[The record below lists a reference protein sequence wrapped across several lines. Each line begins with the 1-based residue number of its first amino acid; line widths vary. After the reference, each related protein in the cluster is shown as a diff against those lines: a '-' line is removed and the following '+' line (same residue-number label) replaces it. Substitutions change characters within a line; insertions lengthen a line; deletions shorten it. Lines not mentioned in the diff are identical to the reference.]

1 MRYSSV
7 SKHVNELSNTPPW
20 NDSCSILLAV
30 WIDFVTAVTE
40 NTMQD
45 SDIKSVARRL
55 HEAEANVERIKQTSL
70 EYPNITIADAYAIQ
84 SEWCKIKI
92 SEGQVVK
99 GHKIGLTSRAMQMQ
113 AEIDEPDFGTLFDKM
128 FFDDGSEIEAKKFL
142 TPMVEVELAF
152 ILGSRLEGDSVT
164 IFDVINATDFVT
176 PALEIIDFRN
186 NGVDP
191 GQQQT
196 RTVMDTIADN
206 AANAGIVLGGR
217 AMRPKDLDLR
227 WIPALLYKNGIIEET
242 GVAAGVLNNPAN
254 GIVWLAKK
262 LAPFCIA
269 LEAGQVVLAGSFTR
283 PVPVASGDTI
293 HGDFCNLGSI
303 TCRFR

>member
-1 MRYSSV
+1 M
-7 SKHVNELSNTPPW
+7 L
-20 NDSCSILLAV
+20 DS
-30 WIDFVTAVTE
+30 E
-40 NTMQD
+40 
-45 SDIKSVARRL
+45 IKSVAQRL
-55 HEAEANVERIKQTSL
+55 HEAEAKVERIKQTSM
-70 EYPNITIADAYAIQ
+70 EYPDITIEDAYAIQ
-84 SEWCKIKI
+84 KEWCRIKI
-92 SEGQVVK
+92 DEGQIVK

-128 FFDDGSEIEAKKFL
+128 FFDDGAEIEAGRFL

-152 ILGSRLEGDSVT
+152 ILGKRLEGDAVNL
-164 IFDVINATDFVT
+164 FDVINATDFVT

-196 RTVMDTIADN
+196 RTVMDTISDN

-217 AMRPKDLDLR
+217 AVRPMDLDLR
-227 WIPALLYKNGIIEET
+227 WAAALLYKNGIIEET

-254 GIVWLAKK
+254 GIVWLTKK
-262 LAPFCIA
+262 FAPFGIA
-269 LEAGQVVLAGSFTR
+269 LEPGQVVLAGSFTR
-283 PVPVASGDTI
+283 PVPVAPGDTI
-293 HGDFCNLGSI
+293 HGDYGSLGSI

>member
-1 MRYSSV
+1 MRHSHV
-7 SKHVNELSNTPPW
+7 SRHVGECPITTPRRKSLETPPV
-20 NDSCSILLAV
+20 NR
-30 WIDFVTAVTE
+30 IDCVTAVTE
-40 NTMQD
+40 EPMLD

-70 EYPNITIADAYAIQ
+70 EYPDITIEDAYAIQ
-84 SEWCKIKI
+84 SEWCNIKI
-92 SEGQVVK
+92 AEGQIVR
-99 GHKIGLTSRAMQMQ
+99 GQKIGLTSRAMQMQ

-128 FFDDGSEIEAKKFL
+128 FFDEGSEIEAGKFL
-142 TPMVEVELAF
+142 TPMIEVELAF
-152 ILGSRLEGDSVT
+152 VLGDRLKGDAIT

-217 AMRPKDLDLR
+217 AVRPMDLDLR
-227 WIPALLYKNGIIEET
+227 WVSALLYKNGIIEET

-262 LAPFCIA
+262 LAPFGIA
-269 LEAGQVVLAGSFTR
+269 LEPGQVVLAGSFTR
-283 PVPVASGDTI
+283 PVPVAPGDTI
-293 HGDFCNLGSI
+293 HGDFGNLGSI
-303 TCRFR
+303 TCSFR

>member
-1 MRYSSV
+1 
-7 SKHVNELSNTPPW
+7 
-20 NDSCSILLAV
+20 
-30 WIDFVTAVTE
+30 
-40 NTMQD
+40 MQD

-70 EYPNITIADAYAIQ
+70 EYPEITIADAYAIQ

-113 AEIDEPDFGTLFDKM
+113 AEIDEPDFGTLFDRM

-152 ILGSRLEGDSVT
+152 ILGSRLEGDAVT

-217 AMRPKDLDLR
+217 AMRPMDLDLR

-262 LAPFCIA
+262 LAPFGIA

-283 PVPVASGDTI
+283 PVPVAPGDTI